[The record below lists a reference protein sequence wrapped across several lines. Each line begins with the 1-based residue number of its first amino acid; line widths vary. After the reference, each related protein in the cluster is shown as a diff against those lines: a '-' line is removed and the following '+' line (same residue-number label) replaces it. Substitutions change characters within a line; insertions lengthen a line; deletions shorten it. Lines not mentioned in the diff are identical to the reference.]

1 MNENKIDKDEKAL
14 MRISAFCQNRRNMIT
29 STSNQ
34 QIKNLLQLQ
43 KKGKVRKEQ
52 DVFVVEGVKMYQE
65 APGERIVKTYVS
77 KTFYEKPENK
87 KLLAGDRLEVVEDRV
102 FDSASDTKT
111 PQGILSIV
119 KQSHYNLGEILTS
132 SATPH
137 LLILENLQDPGNLG
151 TIMRT
156 AEGAGVNGIIM
167 TSDTVD
173 IYNPK
178 TIRSTMGSL
187 YRVPFFYTGNIEEV
201 LKELRKKNIKTY
213 AAHLKGARSY
223 YEEDYSAGTAFLIG
237 NEGNGLSEG
246 LSARSDCYIK
256 IPMSGQVESLNAAI
270 AASILMY
277 EVKRQRRI

>member
-1 MNENKIDKDEKAL
+1 MK
-14 MRISAFCQNRRNMIT
+14 ISAFCQNRRNMIT

-65 APGERIVKTYVS
+65 APRERIVKTYVS
-77 KTFYEKPENK
+77 RTFYENPDNK
-87 KLLAGDRLEVVEDRV
+87 RILDADRLEVVEDRV
-102 FDSASDTKT
+102 FAAASDTKT

-119 KQSHYNLGEILTS
+119 KQSHYGLEEFLTLS
-132 SATPH
+132 SAPH

-156 AEGAGVNGIIM
+156 AEGAGVNGIIL

-187 YRVPFFYTGNIEEV
+187 YRMPFFYTANIEEILKK
-201 LKELRKKNIKTY
+201 LKEKNIKTY
-213 AAHLKGARSY
+213 AAHLKGSRNY
-223 YEEDYSAGTAFLIG
+223 YEEDYSGGTAFLVG
-237 NEGNGLSEG
+237 NEGSGLSEE
-246 LSARSDCYIK
+246 LSKQADCYIK
-256 IPMSGQVESLNAAI
+256 IPMSGKVESLNAAI
-270 AASILMY
+270 ASSILMY
-277 EVKRQRRI
+277 EVKRQRG

>member
-1 MNENKIDKDEKAL
+1 MK
-14 MRISAFCQNRRNMIT
+14 ISAFCQNRRSMIT

-43 KKGKVRKEQ
+43 KKGKVRKDQ

-65 APGERIVKTYVS
+65 APAERIVMTYVS
-77 KTFYEKPENK
+77 RTFYEKPENK
-87 KLLAGDRLEVVEDRV
+87 RLLNEERVEVVEDRV
-102 FDSASDTKT
+102 FAAASDTKT

-119 KQSHYNLGEILTS
+119 KQSHYTLKEILTLS
-132 SATPH
+132 SAPH

-167 TSDTVD
+167 TSNTVD

-187 YRVPFFYTGNIEEV
+187 YRMPFFYTDNIEET
-201 LKELRKKNIKTY
+201 LKELKEKNMKTY
-213 AAHLKGARSY
+213 AAHLKGSRNY
-223 YEEDYSAGTAFLIG
+223 YEEDYSGGTAFLIG
-237 NEGNGLSEG
+237 NEGNGLSEA
-246 LSARSDCYIK
+246 LSAQADCYIK
-256 IPMSGQVESLNAAI
+256 IPMSGKVESLNAAI
-270 AASILMY
+270 AASVLMY
-277 EVKRQRRI
+277 EVKRQRG